1 MRTESDGWRW
11 VQKVFMA
18 LVCVTGLVTLA
29 TAGVHPARQAV
40 TPSFAGWVP
49 PSMHEA
55 EAGVDVGPG
64 SDEAL
69 LVSAPSGQ

>member
-1 MRTESDGWRW
+1 MKTEIDGWRW
-11 VQKVFMA
+11 VRSVFVA
-18 LVCVTGLVTLA
+18 FVCVTGLVTLA
-29 TAGVHPARQAV
+29 TAGVHPAPPTATSSV
-40 TPSFAGWVP
+40 GGWVP

-69 LVSAPSGQ
+69 LVTSPPGE